1 MQAVSVNLFPVPYI
15 DGMRTGRPST
25 RERSEFGKRLLA
37 AREALGLSQAQVAE
51 RLGMT
56 QKGYAVWERYPV
68 ALKPEQIQKLAE
80 VLEVTPDYL
89 FTEKGN
95 GSRKGGPTGKARRIF
110 EEVSRLPRS
119 QQQHILAVVETF
131 VEKKA
136 VAQ

>member
-1 MQAVSVNLFPVPYI
+1 
-15 DGMRTGRPST
+15 MRTGRPST

-80 VLEVTPDYL
+80 VLQVTPDYL
-89 FTEKGN
+89 FAGKGN

-131 VEKKA
+131 VEKKSGS
-136 VAQ
+136 